1 MPFTFQIEL
10 PERYTLRGHIANG
23 GMAGVWSADDE
34 LLGRPVAIKVL
45 AEHLTE
51 DAISAR
57 RFEREAR
64 AAARLSSH
72 PNVVTVY
79 DLGEHAGRA
88 FIVMERLDGATVAD
102 RLRAGR
108 PTPGRA
114 LTWLRDAAAALDYAH
129 EHGVVH
135 RDVKPGNM
143 LLDEHERVRVAD
155 FGIARVAT
163 DDTVTRTGQ
172 LLGTAA
178 YLSPEQVEGDS
189 TTPASDRYALAV
201 VAFELLTGTRPFA
214 GEHLAAQARQQ
225 VEAPPPRGSDRAPE
239 LPARVDFVL
248 QRGMAKDPEAR
259 WPTCA
264 AFVESL
270 ERALLGAGGY
280 SAPPD
285 RGGRAI
291 ASVQHRRGPRL
302 AALAALALAGG
313 VALAFALGG
322 GGGGSSP
329 VASHQAT
336 TPRRATSHR
345 AHQPKPRPQG
355 KPQAQVETQAP
366 VTSAPATPSP
376 RLNLAGVGR
385 ADLDALAHAG
395 LAERSR
401 PGSPRPRADRPGAPG
416 AGQPRPGSS
425 ADLLLAP
432 DLGACPGAGAGLI
445 PPRGR
450 HNHSAAA
457 TRGASGPSAQPDRGA
472 AKIRPNPAIA
482 GLRAS
487 RARIE
492 GSNRVPER
500 SVKAP
505 ET

>member
-1 MPFTFQIEL
+1 VCPTRTPRACRTSNVPSASTRQYRGGSGDPVGSIERSDSAEVPVPTMPFTFQIDL

-51 DAISAR
+51 DAVSAR

-108 PTPGRA
+108 PTPERA
-114 LTWLRDAAAALDYAH
+114 LRWLRDAAAALDYAH

-155 FGIARVAT
+155 FGIARVAA
-163 DDTVTRTGQ
+163 DDTVTGTGQ

-178 YLSPEQVEGDS
+178 YLSPEQLAGGSS
-189 TTPASDRYALAV
+189 TAASDRYALAV

-214 GEHLAAQARQQ
+214 GERLAAQARRR
-225 VEAPPPRGSDRAPE
+225 VEVPPPRGSERAPE
-239 LPARVDFVL
+239 LPARVDVVL

-270 ERALLGAGGY
+270 ERALGGAGGY
-280 SAPPD
+280 SGPPD

-291 ASVQHRRGPRL
+291 ASVQHPRGPRLAAL

-322 GGGGSSP
+322 GGGGSP
-329 VASHQAT
+329 PLASHQAT

-345 AHQPKPRPQG
+345 AHQPKPRSQG
-355 KPQAQVETQAP
+355 KPQAQVETQPA
-366 VTSAPATPSP
+366 VTSMPATPSP
-376 RLNLAGVGR
+376 R
-385 ADLDALAHAG
+385 
-395 LAERSR
+395 SST
-401 PGSPRPRADRPGAPG
+401 SP
-416 AGQPRPGSS
+416 
-425 ADLLLAP
+425 
-432 DLGACPGAGAGLI
+432 
-445 PPRGR
+445 
-450 HNHSAAA
+450 
-457 TRGASGPSAQPDRGA
+457 ASPARTSTPLPTPASPSTA
-472 AKIRPNPAIA
+472 
-482 GLRAS
+482 
-487 RARIE
+487 
-492 GSNRVPER
+492 
-500 SVKAP
+500 AP
-505 ET
+505 ETQSHALTGQQPPAPAANPVPRRQVPVPTYSSPPTSEHARTRAPG

>member
-1 MPFTFQIEL
+1 MPFTFQIDL

-45 AEHLTE
+45 ADHLTE
-51 DAISAR
+51 DAISAT

-108 PTPGRA
+108 PTPERA

-225 VEAPPPRGSDRAPE
+225 VEVPPPRGSDRAPE

-270 ERALLGAGGY
+270 ERALPGAGGY

-291 ASVQHRRGPRL
+291 ASVQRRRGPRL
-302 AALAALALAGG
+302 AALAAAGAGWRRRPGVRAWRWWGRLFPRRLTSGHHAPPGHLASRAP
-313 VALAFALGG
+313 AE
-322 GGGGSSP
+322 
-329 VASHQAT
+329 AT
-336 TPRRATSHR
+336 TAGQASGSGRDTAPGHERAR
-345 AHQPKPRPQG
+345 NPEP
-355 KPQAQVETQAP
+355 P
-366 VTSAPATPSP
+366 VF
-376 RLNLAGVGR
+376 NLAGVGL

-416 AGQPRPGSS
+416 AGQPRPAPRVAPAGSYARRRTRASSS

-445 PPRGR
+445 PREGDTT
-450 HNHSAAA
+450 
-457 TRGASGPSAQPDRGA
+457 TRR
-472 AKIRPNPAIA
+472 
-482 GLRAS
+482 LRRRVR
-487 RARIE
+487 RAR
-492 GSNRVPER
+492 
-500 SVKAP
+500 AP
-505 ET
+505 SQIGVQPRYARIRR

>member
-1 MPFTFQIEL
+1 MSFPFQIEL
-10 PERYTLRGHIANG
+10 PERYTLRGRIANG

-108 PTPGRA
+108 PTPERT

-129 EHGVVH
+129 VHGVVH
-135 RDVKPGNM
+135 RDVKPANM

-163 DDTVTRTGQ
+163 EDTVTRTGQ

-225 VEAPPPRGSDRAPE
+225 VEAPPPRASDRAPE

-264 AFVESL
+264 AFVQSL
-270 ERALLGAGGY
+270 ERALPGAGGY
-280 SAPPD
+280 SAPPNP
-285 RGGRAI
+285 GGRAS
-291 ASVQHRRGPRL
+291 ASVQHPRGPRLAAL

-329 VASHQAT
+329 VASHQTT

-345 AHQPKPRPQG
+345 AHQPKPRPHA
-355 KPQAQVETQAP
+355 KPQAQVETQPP

-376 RLNLAGVGR
+376 PAQSTPPASAAQTSTPLPTPASPSAAQG
-385 ADLDALAHAG
+385 HAPTG
-395 LAERSR
+395 QQR
-401 PGSPRPRADRPGAPG
+401 PAPPAANPVPVPLPTYSSPPTSEHAPARAPG
-416 AGQPRPGSS
+416 
-425 ADLLLAP
+425 
-432 DLGACPGAGAGLI
+432 
-445 PPRGR
+445 
-450 HNHSAAA
+450 
-457 TRGASGPSAQPDRGA
+457 
-472 AKIRPNPAIA
+472 
-482 GLRAS
+482 
-487 RARIE
+487 
-492 GSNRVPER
+492 
-500 SVKAP
+500 
-505 ET
+505 

>member
-1 MPFTFQIEL
+1 MPFTFPIDL

-51 DAISAR
+51 DAASATR
-57 RFEREAR
+57 LEREAR

-72 PNVVTVY
+72 PHVVTVY
-79 DLGEHAGRA
+79 DFGVHAGRA

-108 PTPGRA
+108 PTPKWA

-135 RDVKPGNM
+135 RDIKPANM

-178 YLSPEQVEGDS
+178 YLSPEQVQGDPS
-189 TTPASDRYALAV
+189 TPASDRYALAV
-201 VAFELLTGTRPFA
+201 VAFELFTGTRPFA
-214 GEHLAAQARQQ
+214 GKHLAARARQQ
-225 VEAPPPRGSDRAPE
+225 LEVPPPRASDRAPE
-239 LPARVDFVL
+239 LPAGVDFVL

-270 ERALLGAGGY
+270 ERALPGTGTGGY

-291 ASVQHRRGPRL
+291 ASVRHPRGPRL

-313 VALAFALGG
+313 VALAFALGVG
-322 GGGGSSP
+322 GGGLSP

-345 AHQPKPRPQG
+345 AHQPKPRPQV
-355 KPQAQVETQAP
+355 KRQAQVEIQSP

-376 RLNLAGVGR
+376 RA
-385 ADLDALAHAG
+385 
-395 LAERSR
+395 ST
-401 PGSPRPRADRPGAPG
+401 
-416 AGQPRPGSS
+416 SS
-425 ADLLLAP
+425 ASASASAARTSTSLP
-432 DLGACPGAGAGLI
+432 
-445 PPRGR
+445 PPRSP
-450 HNHSAAA
+450 SAAA
-457 TRGASGPSAQPDRGA
+457 PEAQGHAQTGPAPPAANPVPRRASPVQTQTHGA
-472 AKIRPNPAIA
+472 APEQVPLPTYSSPPTS
-482 GLRAS
+482 G
-487 RARIE
+487 RAR
-492 GSNRVPER
+492 
-500 SVKAP
+500 AP
-505 ET
+505 APG

>member
-1 MPFTFQIEL
+1 MPSTFQIDL

-45 AEHLTE
+45 ADHLTE

-79 DLGEHAGRA
+79 DVGEHAGRA

-108 PTPGRA
+108 PTPERA

-135 RDVKPGNM
+135 RDVKPANM

-163 DDTVTRTGQ
+163 EDTVTGTGQ

-225 VEAPPPRGSDRAPE
+225 VEVPPPRGSDRAPE

-270 ERALLGAGGY
+270 ERALPGAGGY

-291 ASVQHRRGPRL
+291 ASVQHPRGPRL

-345 AHQPKPRPQG
+345 AHQPKPRPQA
-355 KPQAQVETQAP
+355 KPQAQVETQPP
-366 VTSAPATPSP
+366 VTSAPATTSPPAQTTPTLPTQETPSP
-376 RLNLAGVGR
+376 RSSTSPAS
-385 ADLDALAHAG
+385 A
-395 LAERSR
+395 SR
-401 PGSPRPRADRPGAPG
+401 TSTPLPTPASPR
-416 AGQPRPGSS
+416 
-425 ADLLLAP
+425 
-432 DLGACPGAGAGLI
+432 
-445 PPRGR
+445 
-450 HNHSAAA
+450 AAA
-457 TRGASGPSAQPDRGA
+457 REAQGHALTGQQRPARANPVPRRAWPLQAPTRGAAREQVPLPTYSSPPTSEHA
-472 AKIRPNPAIA
+472 
-482 GLRAS
+482 
-487 RARIE
+487 RARSR
-492 GSNRVPER
+492 G
-500 SVKAP
+500 
-505 ET
+505 

>member
-23 GMAGVWSADDE
+23 GMGGVWSADDE

-51 DAISAR
+51 DAISAS

-88 FIVMERLDGATVAD
+88 FIVMERLGGATVAD

-108 PTPGRA
+108 PTRDRA
-114 LTWLRDAAAALDYAH
+114 LTWLRNAAAALDYAH

-135 RDVKPGNM
+135 RDIKPGNM

-155 FGIARVAT
+155 FGIARVAN
-163 DDTVTRTGQ
+163 DDTVTRTDQ

-178 YLSPEQVEGDS
+178 YLSPEQLERDS
-189 TTPASDRYALAV
+189 TTAASDRYALAV

-214 GEHLAAQARQQ
+214 GEHLAAQARQR

-270 ERALLGAGGY
+270 ERALPGAGGY
-280 SAPPD
+280 SPPPD

-291 ASVQHRRGPRL
+291 DSVQHPRGPRL

-322 GGGGSSP
+322 GGGGSPP
-329 VASHQAT
+329 VASHQTT

-345 AHQPKPRPQG
+345 AHQPKPPPQR
-355 KPQAQVETQAP
+355 KPQAQVKTQPP

-376 RLNLAGVGR
+376 RSSTSPASAARTSTPMPTPASPSAAAPEAQGR
-385 ADLDALAHAG
+385 PLTGQQPPAPAANPVPHRA
-395 LAERSR
+395 
-401 PGSPRPRADRPGAPG
+401 SPL
-416 AGQPRPGSS
+416 QT
-425 ADLLLAP
+425 
-432 DLGACPGAGAGLI
+432 
-445 PPRGR
+445 
-450 HNHSAAA
+450 HTHSAAPEQVPLPTYTSPPTSEHA
-457 TRGASGPSAQPDRGA
+457 
-472 AKIRPNPAIA
+472 PA
-482 GLRAS
+482 RAP
-487 RARIE
+487 
-492 GSNRVPER
+492 G
-500 SVKAP
+500 
-505 ET
+505 

>member
-1 MPFTFQIEL
+1 MPFTSQIEL

-108 PTPGRA
+108 PTPRRA

-135 RDVKPGNM
+135 RDIKPGNM

-270 ERALLGAGGY
+270 ERALTGAGGY

-291 ASVQHRRGPRL
+291 ASVQHPRGPRL

-329 VASHQAT
+329 VASHQT
-336 TPRRATSHR
+336 TTSRRATSHR

-355 KPQAQVETQAP
+355 KPQAQVETQPP

-376 RLNLAGVGR
+376 PAQTTPPASAAQTSTPLPTPA
-385 ADLDALAHAG
+385 
-395 LAERSR
+395 
-401 PGSPRPRADRPGAPG
+401 SP
-416 AGQPRPGSS
+416 
-425 ADLLLAP
+425 
-432 DLGACPGAGAGLI
+432 
-445 PPRGR
+445 
-450 HNHSAAA
+450 SAAA
-457 TRGASGPSAQPDRGA
+457 PEAQGRPLTGQQRPAPAANPVPHRASPLQTHTHGA
-472 AKIRPNPAIA
+472 APEQVPLPTYSSPPTSEHA
-482 GLRAS
+482 
-487 RARIE
+487 RAR
-492 GSNRVPER
+492 
-500 SVKAP
+500 AP
-505 ET
+505 G

>member
-45 AEHLTE
+45 ADHLTE
-51 DAISAR
+51 DAISAT

-72 PNVVTVY
+72 PNVLTVY

-108 PTPGRA
+108 PTPERA

-225 VEAPPPRGSDRAPE
+225 VKAPPPRGSDRAPE

-270 ERALLGAGGY
+270 ERALPGARGY
-280 SAPPD
+280 SAPPN

-291 ASVQHRRGPRL
+291 ASVQRRRGPRL
-302 AALAALALAGG
+302 AALAALALVAGG

-322 GGGGSSP
+322 GVGGSSL

-345 AHQPKPRPQG
+345 ARQPKPRPQA

-366 VTSAPATPSP
+366 VTSAPATTSP
-376 RLNLAGVGR
+376 PAQTTPP
-385 ADLDALAHAG
+385 ASA
-395 LAERSR
+395 SR
-401 PGSPRPRADRPGAPG
+401 TSTPLPTPASSSAADRAQGHALTGQERPARANPVPVPLPTYSSPPTSEHARARAPG
-416 AGQPRPGSS
+416 
-425 ADLLLAP
+425 
-432 DLGACPGAGAGLI
+432 
-445 PPRGR
+445 
-450 HNHSAAA
+450 
-457 TRGASGPSAQPDRGA
+457 
-472 AKIRPNPAIA
+472 
-482 GLRAS
+482 
-487 RARIE
+487 
-492 GSNRVPER
+492 
-500 SVKAP
+500 
-505 ET
+505 

>member
-1 MPFTFQIEL
+1 MPFTFQIDL

-79 DLGEHAGRA
+79 DFGEHAGRA
-88 FIVMERLDGATVAD
+88 FIVMERLDGVTVAD

-108 PTPGRA
+108 PTPRRA

-163 DDTVTRTGQ
+163 EDTVTRTGQ

-280 SAPPD
+280 SSPRD

-291 ASVQHRRGPRL
+291 ASVQRRRGRL
-302 AALAALALAGG
+302 LAVLALLAPAGG
-313 VALAFALGG
+313 VVLAFALSG

-366 VTSAPATPSP
+366 VTSAPATTSPPAQTTPPASASRTSTPLPTPASPS
-376 RLNLAGVGR
+376 A
-385 ADLDALAHAG
+385 
-395 LAERSR
+395 
-401 PGSPRPRADRPGAPG
+401 ADRQAQGHALTGQERPARATPVPVPLPTYSSPPTSEHARAPG
-416 AGQPRPGSS
+416 
-425 ADLLLAP
+425 
-432 DLGACPGAGAGLI
+432 
-445 PPRGR
+445 
-450 HNHSAAA
+450 
-457 TRGASGPSAQPDRGA
+457 
-472 AKIRPNPAIA
+472 
-482 GLRAS
+482 
-487 RARIE
+487 
-492 GSNRVPER
+492 
-500 SVKAP
+500 
-505 ET
+505 

>member
-51 DAISAR
+51 DAISAT

-72 PNVVTVY
+72 PNVLTVY

-108 PTPGRA
+108 PTPERA

-225 VEAPPPRGSDRAPE
+225 VKAPPPRGSDRAPE

-270 ERALLGAGGY
+270 ERALPGARGY
-280 SAPPD
+280 SAPPN

-291 ASVQHRRGPRL
+291 ASVQRRRGPRL
-302 AALAALALAGG
+302 AALAALALVAGG

-322 GGGGSSP
+322 GVGGSSL

-345 AHQPKPRPQG
+345 ARQPKPRPQA

-366 VTSAPATPSP
+366 VTSAPATTSP
-376 RLNLAGVGR
+376 PAQTTPP
-385 ADLDALAHAG
+385 ASA
-395 LAERSR
+395 SR
-401 PGSPRPRADRPGAPG
+401 TSTPLPTPASSSAADRAQGHALTGQERPARANPVPVPLPTYSSPPTSEHARARAPG
-416 AGQPRPGSS
+416 
-425 ADLLLAP
+425 
-432 DLGACPGAGAGLI
+432 
-445 PPRGR
+445 
-450 HNHSAAA
+450 
-457 TRGASGPSAQPDRGA
+457 
-472 AKIRPNPAIA
+472 
-482 GLRAS
+482 
-487 RARIE
+487 
-492 GSNRVPER
+492 
-500 SVKAP
+500 
-505 ET
+505 

>member
-45 AEHLTE
+45 ADHLTE
-51 DAISAR
+51 DAISAT

-72 PNVVTVY
+72 PNVLTVY

-108 PTPGRA
+108 PTPRRA

-163 DDTVTRTGQ
+163 EDTVTRTGQ

-270 ERALLGAGGY
+270 ERALPGARGY
-280 SAPPD
+280 SAPPN

-291 ASVQHRRGPRL
+291 ASVQRRRGPRL

-322 GGGGSSP
+322 GVGGSSL

-345 AHQPKPRPQG
+345 ARQPKPRPQA

-366 VTSAPATPSP
+366 VTSAPATTSPPAQTTPPASASRTSTPLPTPASPSAADRVAQGHALTGQQRP
-376 RLNLAGVGR
+376 AR
-385 ADLDALAHAG
+385 ANPVPVPLPTY
-395 LAERSR
+395 S
-401 PGSPRPRADRPGAPG
+401 SPRPRSMPG
-416 AGQPRPGSS
+416 
-425 ADLLLAP
+425 
-432 DLGACPGAGAGLI
+432 
-445 PPRGR
+445 RGR
-450 HNHSAAA
+450 RADPPARE
-457 TRGASGPSAQPDRGA
+457 TQPLGGCD
-472 AKIRPNPAIA
+472 A
-482 GLRAS
+482 GCV
-487 RARIE
+487 
-492 GSNRVPER
+492 GPER
-500 SVKAP
+500 PAR
-505 ET
+505 

>member
-1 MPFTFQIEL
+1 MPFTRQIDL

-23 GMAGVWSADDE
+23 GMASVWSADDE

-51 DAISAR
+51 DAISASR
-57 RFEREAR
+57 LEREAR

-79 DLGEHAGRA
+79 DLGKHAGRA

-108 PTPGRA
+108 PTPERA

-135 RDVKPGNM
+135 RDIKPGNM

-178 YLSPEQVEGDS
+178 YLSPEQLEGGS
-189 TTPASDRYALAV
+189 STPASDRYALAV

-214 GEHLAAQARQQ
+214 SERLAAQARRR

-270 ERALLGAGGY
+270 ERALPGAGGY
-280 SAPPD
+280 SGPPD

-291 ASVQHRRGPRL
+291 ASVQHPRGPRL

-313 VALAFALGG
+313 VALAFAFGG

-329 VASHQAT
+329 VASHQTT
-336 TPRRATSHR
+336 TPPRATSHR
-345 AHQPKPRPQG
+345 AHRPKPRPQG
-355 KPQAQVETQAP
+355 KPQAQVERQPP
-366 VTSAPATPSP
+366 VTGTPATP
-376 RLNLAGVGR
+376 
-385 ADLDALAHAG
+385 
-395 LAERSR
+395 
-401 PGSPRPRADRPGAPG
+401 RPRSSTSPPSAAQTSTPLPTPASPSAGAPE
-416 AGQPRPGSS
+416 AQQRP
-425 ADLLLAP
+425 AP
-432 DLGACPGAGAGLI
+432 AANPVPHRAS
-445 PPRGR
+445 PPQTQT
-450 HNHSAAA
+450 H
-457 TRGASGPSAQPDRGA
+457 GA
-472 AKIRPNPAIA
+472 APTQ
-482 GLRAS
+482 
-487 RARIE
+487 
-492 GSNRVPER
+492 VPLPTYSSPPTSEHAQAQ
-500 SVKAP
+500 AP
-505 ET
+505 G